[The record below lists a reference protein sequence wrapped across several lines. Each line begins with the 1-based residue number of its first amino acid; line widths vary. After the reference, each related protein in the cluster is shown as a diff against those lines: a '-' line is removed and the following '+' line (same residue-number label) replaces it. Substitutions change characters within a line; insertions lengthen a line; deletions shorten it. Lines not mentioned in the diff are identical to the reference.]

1 MTPAFLAKTHGSRRF
16 FLVFTLGMMLVGLEL
31 GLSTCALAQ
40 TTIPFSPVWGKFVQA
55 TDHSHLNTPITTA
68 DSVAVVGPHLFKVGV
83 DLKPGTSDDV
93 RVRLFGVNL
102 AFDAVF
108 PAPERAS
115 ETAVTLRSLGFNA
128 VRLHHMDTLP
138 TNDAR
143 QFRSSLTTGPY
154 PTLHAGAIE
163 RLRLFI
169 AELRKQGIY
178 INLNLMVGYA
188 FRPNVDGVPPLDSAG
203 TAPAYGS
210 PVHVFFPKMVA
221 LQKLYAQQLL
231 GALQL
236 KNDPVLAQVEIINES
251 SLAGSWLHWNQHHW
265 TEHIKGPYQVELDK
279 QWLAWITKRHGSI
292 DKACLVWQTCG
303 AETGRIL
310 TPVQA
315 QEIQHGLQS
324 GLLLKLKQ
332 KSSAWLQ
339 AAKAQLGQAASETI
353 TLDKGHPKV
362 LDTLRFIAETDQHFV
377 ETMRQ
382 VVHEATR
389 ATLPVTGTQVN
400 FGAPLNFY
408 SHRAMD
414 YVDAHFYVDHPDF
427 PGSVWSDTNWR
438 IRNTYAS
445 EAGLGDLLALS
456 LYRDKRRPFVVSE
469 FNQPYPNKL
478 GQEILPVTATV
489 AALQDW
495 DGLYFFDYA
504 DGQPDRMSPNN
515 FNLQGDWPKTAM
527 VGLAARMFRT
537 PSIRP
542 LEGLTYMASPAANWF
557 LSAAHDRRPD
567 AWERFL
573 GSQLKLDSTLALSR
587 QLANS
592 DTPGSMDKQPLTSG
606 PLRHLKADR
615 LLLITAP
622 EVSAVFGE
630 LGTGAQARTPDLAW
644 VGTPGDPT
652 ESISMLLHTL
662 DGIPVASSKHMLLS
676 IPTRIMGSVP
686 GKQPAQP
693 QQLVPYNGDRNWW
706 TLEASSSKP
715 GQLSGPRQ
723 AALPLWMERKPMV
736 IRLRSTQ
743 SVLTVYPLGATGAR
757 GTALPR
763 QSVVRTTDGFELRL
777 NATPAQTALWFEITS
792 P

>member
-1 MTPAFLAKTHGSRRF
+1 MLLG
-16 FLVFTLGMMLVGLEL
+16 LGLGLGMTTRA
-31 GLSTCALAQ
+31 SAQ
-40 TTIPFSPVWGKFVQA
+40 TVIPFSPVWGKFVQA
-55 TDHSHLNTPITTA
+55 ADHSYLNKPIAPA
-68 DSVAVVGPHLFKVGV
+68 DSVAVVGPHFFKVGA
-83 DLKPGTSDDV
+83 DLKPGTPDDE
-93 RVRLFGVNL
+93 RIRLFGVNL
-102 AFDAVF
+102 TFDAVF

-128 VRLHHMDTLP
+128 VRLHHLDTWP
-138 TNDAR
+138 TGEAN

-154 PTLHAGAIE
+154 PTLHAGAVE

-188 FRPNVDGVPPLDSAG
+188 FRPAIDGVPALDNAG

-210 PVHVFFPKMVA
+210 PVHVFFPKMVE
-221 LQKLYAQQLL
+221 LQKLYAQRLL
-231 GALQL
+231 SGLQL
-236 KNDPVLAQVEIINES
+236 KHDPILAQVEIINES

-265 TEHIKGPYQVELDK
+265 TEHIKGAYLTELDK
-279 QWLAWITKRHGSI
+279 QWLAWVTRQYGSL
-292 DKACLVWQTCG
+292 DKACLAWNTCG
-303 AETGRIL
+303 KEAGRML

-315 QEIQHGLQS
+315 EAIQHGLQS

-332 KSSAWLQ
+332 KGSAWLQ
-339 AAKAQLGQAASETI
+339 TVKTQLGQPTTDAANSN
-353 TLDKGHPKV
+353 KGHPKV
-362 LDTLRFIAETDQHFV
+362 LDTLRFIAEIDQHFV

-400 FGAPLNFY
+400 FGAPLNFD
-408 SHRAMD
+408 SHRSMD
-414 YVDAHFYVDHPDF
+414 YVDAHFYVDHPVF
-427 PGSVWSDTNWR
+427 PGNAWSDTNWR

-445 EAGLGDLLALS
+445 EGGVDDLLALS

-478 GQEILPVTATV
+478 GQEILPITATV

-504 DGQPDRMSPNN
+504 DGKPDRMSPNN

-527 VGLAARMFRT
+527 VGLAARIFRT
-537 PSIRP
+537 QSILP
-542 LEGLTYMASPAANWF
+542 LEGQTHAVSHPANWY
-557 LSAAHDRRPD
+557 AAAALDRRPD
-567 AWERFL
+567 AWERYL
-573 GSQLKLDSTLALSR
+573 GNQLRLGGQLALTQR
-587 QLANS
+587 IVNS
-592 DTPGSMDKQPLTSG
+592 DATGPVGTQPKKTG
-606 PLRHLKADR
+606 PLRHLKEDR
-615 LLLITAP
+615 LLLVSSPA
-622 EVSAVFGE
+622 VSAVFGE
-630 LGTGAQARTPDLAW
+630 LGTGAQARTSDLAW

-662 DGIPVASSKHMLLS
+662 DGVPIASSKHMLLS

-693 QQLVPYNGDRNWW
+693 QQLVPYAGDRSWW
-706 TLEASSSKP
+706 TLEAPSTPP

-723 AALPLWMERKPMV
+723 ATLPLWMERKPAV
-736 IRLRSTQ
+736 IRLRSNQ
-743 SVLTVYPLGATGAR
+743 PVLTVYPLGATGIR
-757 GTALPR
+757 STALPQR
-763 QSVVRTTDGFELRL
+763 SVVRTTDGFELTL
-777 NATPAQTALWFEITS
+777 NTSPDQAALWFEITS

>member
-1 MTPAFLAKTHGSRRF
+1 MTPARHASTHGSKHL
-16 FLVFTLGMMLVGLEL
+16 FLVFALCMTLL
-31 GLSTCALAQ
+31 GLGLGLTTQALAQ

-55 TDHSHLNTPITTA
+55 ADHSYLNRPIAPA
-68 DSVAVVGPHLFKVGV
+68 DSIAVVGPHFFKVGA
-83 DLKPGTSDDV
+83 DLKPGTPDDE

-102 AFDAVF
+102 TFDAVF

-138 TNDAR
+138 TSDVR

-154 PTLHAGAIE
+154 PTLHAGAVE

-178 INLNLMVGYA
+178 VNLNLMVGYA
-188 FRPNVDGVPPLDSAG
+188 FRPDIDGVPPLDNAG
-203 TAPAYGS
+203 TAPGYSS
-210 PVHVFFPKMVA
+210 PAHVFFPKMVA
-221 LQKLYAQQLL
+221 LQKLYAQRLL

-251 SLAGSWLHWNQHHW
+251 SLAGSWLHWNRHHW
-265 TEHIKGPYQVELDK
+265 TEHIKGPYLVELDK
-279 QWLAWITKRHGSI
+279 QWLTWVTKRYGAI
-292 DKACLVWQTCG
+292 DKACLAWHTCG
-303 AETGRIL
+303 AETGRML

-315 QEIQHGLQS
+315 EEIQHGLQS

-332 KSSAWLQ
+332 KSSAWFQ
-339 AAKAQLGQAASETI
+339 AAKTQLGQAATETA

-377 ETMRQ
+377 EEMRQ

-389 ATLPVTGTQVN
+389 TTLPVAGTQVN
-400 FGAPLNFY
+400 FGAPLNFD
-408 SHRAMD
+408 SHKAMD

-427 PGSVWSDTNWR
+427 PGNAWSDTNWR

-456 LYRDKRRPFVVSE
+456 LYRDKHRPFVVSE

-478 GQEILPVTATV
+478 GQEILPITATV

-504 DGQPDRMSPNN
+504 DGKPDRMSPNN

-527 VGLAARMFRT
+527 VGLAARIFRT

-542 LEGLTYMASPAANWF
+542 LEGLTHVVSPAANWYTTTA
-557 LSAAHDRRPD
+557 LDRRPD
-567 AWERFL
+567 AWERYL
-573 GSQLKLDSTLALSR
+573 GSQLKLGSKLALSR
-587 QLANS
+587 QIANS
-592 DTPGSMDKQPLTSG
+592 DTTEPGNKPQLTTG
-606 PLRHLKADR
+606 PLQHLKEDR
-615 LLLITAP
+615 LLIVSAP
-622 EVSAVFGE
+622 VVSAVFGE
-630 LGTGAQARTPDLAW
+630 LGTGALARTSDLAW

-652 ESISMLLHTL
+652 ESVSMLLHTL
-662 DGIPVASSKHMLLS
+662 DGVPIASSKHLLLS

-693 QQLVPYNGDRNWW
+693 QQTVPYNGDRSWW
-706 TLEASSSKP
+706 TLEVSSSQP
-715 GQLSGPRQ
+715 GQPSGSRQ
-723 AALPLWMERKPMV
+723 ATLPLWMERKPVV
-736 IRLRSTQ
+736 IRFRSNQ
-743 SVLTVYPLGATGAR
+743 SALTVYPLGATGSR
-757 GTALPR
+757 GTELSP
-763 QSVVRTTDGFELRL
+763 QSVVRTTDGFELKL
-777 NATPAQTALWFEITS
+777 NATSAQTALWFEITS